1 MLQGKTRI
9 GSAEQTLLVALAH
22 ACMEKRAGGKAVPKD
37 AMTQAI
43 ATIKQAGAR
52 TAAWDHCGQQPAD
65 AHMRL
70 TPACSQASAHLPQL
84 RYID

>member
-9 GSAEQTLLVALAH
+9 GSAEQTLLVALAQ

-43 ATIKQAGAR
+43 ATIKQVS
-52 TAAWDHCGQQPAD
+52 TMP
-65 AHMRL
+65 
-70 TPACSQASAHLPQL
+70 SAVPWC
-84 RYID
+84 RRPYV